1 MSASPSPLN
10 GAVYGHGAE
19 RSAASGTVLPM
30 RPEPL
35 GPPGPSGAVGR
46 TASAGPAAPDIP
58 ALKGVRA

>member
-10 GAVYGHGAE
+10 GAVRGHGAE

-35 GPPGPSGAVGR
+35 GPPGPSGVVGR
-46 TASAGPAAPDIP
+46 DRKSTRLNSSH
-58 ALKGVRA
+58 LR